1 MPVIAR
7 IVIAVLLLGTLTAR
21 ADNEPWKVGVT
32 PERMQAAKKL
42 LDEGNELLLARDWPA
57 ALAKYQAAIQ
67 QWDHPGIRFNVVKCL
82 VQLDRTLEA
91 VDNLDA
97 ALKYGAA
104 PLDETVYGEA
114 LAYQKMLANQVSMV
128 SVECTQEGVD
138 VRLDGQALGTCPG
151 TSQRRVLPGP
161 HQVLAKKPGF
171 LTHTVD
177 VVPGFLTHTVDV
189 VVLGGKTEKAIV
201 TLDPLGTSGKIV
213 HRWSTW
219 VPWAVVGAGVVAG
232 GLGGVSLAWAVSNRD
247 AYHESLIPCGD
258 DENGCPEGYQQGL
271 KDRAKL
277 ENGFAIGLFVTA
289 GVAVVTGGTM
299 LYMNRGRTVYEK
311 QSEKIVPT
319 ATVTSKGA
327 TVGISGSF

>member
-1 MPVIAR
+1 MIAR
-7 IVIAVLLLGTLTAR
+7 IVILVLLGTLTAH
-21 ADNEPWKVGVT
+21 ADNEPWRVGVT

-57 ALAKYQAAIQ
+57 ALTKYQAAIQ

-91 VDNLDA
+91 VDNLEA

-114 LAYQKMLANQVSMV
+114 LAYQKMLANQVSTV
-128 SVECTQEGVD
+128 AVECTQPGVD
-138 VRLDGQALGTCPG
+138 IRLDGQSLGACPG
-151 TSQRRVLPGP
+151 TNQRRVLPGP
-161 HQVLAKKPGF
+161 HQVVAKKS
-171 LTHTVD
+171 
-177 VVPGFLTHTVDV
+177 GFLTHTVDV
-189 VVLGGKTEKAIV
+189 VVLGGKTQKAVV
-201 TLDPLGTSGKIV
+201 TLDPLGTSGKVV

-219 VPWAVVGAGVVAG
+219 VPWAVVGAGVLAG
-232 GLGGVSLAWAVSNRD
+232 GLGGLSQAWAVSNRD

-258 DENGCPEGYQQGL
+258 DELGCPMGYQQGL

-277 ENGFAIGLFVTA
+277 ENGLAIGLFVTA
-289 GVAVVTGGTM
+289 GVAIVTGGTM
-299 LYMNRGRTVYEK
+299 LYMNRGRTVYTK
-311 QSEKIVPT
+311 QTEKIEPT
-319 ATVTSKGA
+319 ASVTPDGA